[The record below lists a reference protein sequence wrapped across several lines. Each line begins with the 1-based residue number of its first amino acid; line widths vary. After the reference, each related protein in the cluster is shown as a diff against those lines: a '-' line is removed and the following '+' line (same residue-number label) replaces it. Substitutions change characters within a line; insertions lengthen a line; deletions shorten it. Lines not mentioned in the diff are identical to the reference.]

1 MWLITYWWIA
11 VTMDWA
17 STISAHD
24 YRVEETPLM
33 RYVWQRFGD
42 TGFTVTTLLFGIVY
56 TLIIYYGLKYK
67 FKWAVIPTSI
77 VMITFKILI
86 ALTNLTVIP
95 YWVTGWY

>member
-17 STISAHD
+17 STIAFHD
-24 YRVEETPLM
+24 YRAEETPLM

-42 TGFTVTTLLFGIVY
+42 TGFTITALLFGIVY
-56 TLIIYYGLKYK
+56 TLIIYYGMRSKYK
-67 FKWAVIPTSI
+67 WVIIATSL

-95 YWVTGWY
+95 FWVTGWY